1 MLYLADDIRRPFAG
15 EGEVHPGAVGAHL
28 ATRDLRP
35 EVLPDHTG
43 EHVQG
48 GVVAH
53 VGVAAFPV
61 DLPAQLPNCLRERA
75 IEDVDDPSSLAPR
88 VHHVRADWPDTQS
101 SLIRRLASAAG
112 VEGGTVQDHLPP
124 GELDHPRL
132 ELPEVRVFQE
142 ELFGHRAR
150 VPRSR
155 FLKVTTSR

>member
-15 EGEVHPGAVGAHL
+15 EGEVHPGA
-28 ATRDLRP
+28 RDLRP

-43 EHVQG
+43 EHVQS

-53 VGVAAFPV
+53 VGVTAFPV
-61 DLPAQLPNCLRERA
+61 DLPAQLPNGLRDGV
-75 IEDVDDPSSLAPR
+75 IEDVDDPPSLAPR
-88 VHHVRADWPDTQS
+88 VHYAHTDRTDTQS